1 MMRNGQMKFNVS
13 VTWNTRGT
21 DEGVCPFA
29 DALCSPFLMPPPH
42 AKKLSCS
49 LSTPTY
55 NVAHAHAQRCPRP
68 RTTLPTAVDNVAHG
82 RGQRTRSVH
91 EMAARHMK

>member
-1 MMRNGQMKFNVS
+1 MTRNGQMKFNVS

-55 NVAHAHAQRCPRP
+55 NVVHAHEQRCPRP
-68 RTTLPTAVDNVAHG
+68 WTTSPTAVGNEQ
-82 RGQRTRSVH
+82 GQFMEWRQGI
-91 EMAARHMK
+91 

>member
-1 MMRNGQMKFNVS
+1 MTRNGQMKFNVS

-29 DALCSPFLMPPPH
+29 DALCSPFYMPPPH

-55 NVAHAHAQRCPRP
+55 NVAHAHEQRCPRP
-68 RTTLPTAVDNVAHG
+68 WTTSPTAVGDEQ
-82 RGQRTRSVH
+82 GQF
-91 EMAARHMK
+91 MK